1 MMGWEYDRALDCKPK
16 IEIQD
21 VNTTILSCSIVKCIK
36 YFKAYKNTWQIIWP
50 KKHRGCWFSTPKKYM
65 NNPPPHHVYYKYP
78 TWDAASPPLNS
89 WYLPALPCICMYC
102 LCLCSRQ
109 NHPLGNLWTSHFSY
123 SYPFTSHFCLMAL
136 FALCPKHYTKL
147 LQKHFLSPPVWF
159 MWPFEP
165 LYPPFFP
172 SYGFSTY
179 STPSKSICAS
189 SPTTEIHLATM
200 HVWFVSLQCFY

>member
-36 YFKAYKNTWQIIWP
+36 YFKAYKNTWQIFWP
-50 KKHRGCWFSTPKKYM
+50 KKTQRVLIFNPKKVREQ
-65 NNPPPHHVYYKYP
+65 PP
-78 TWDAASPPLNS
+78 SPS
-89 WYLPALPCICMYC
+89 CMYSCYLPALPCVCMYC

-136 FALCPKHYTKL
+136 FALRPKHYTKL
-147 LQKHFLSPPVWF
+147 LQKHFPSPPVWF

-189 SPTTEIHLATM
+189 SPTAEIHLATM
-200 HVWFVSLQCFY
+200 HLWFVSLQCFY